1 VLNDSQASRLAG
13 VGSLTTGIDTKRI
26 DIMKKFLGIIAIC
39 LAVSPLVY
47 AEESTVA
54 DKAIEVKDGVK
65 DGARDA
71 AHEVG
76 KAAVK
81 TGHAIK
87 KAARKAR
94 QAVIVRCADG
104 RHALKRKGDCDGHGG
119 VDDPA

>member
-1 VLNDSQASRLAG
+1 
-13 VGSLTTGIDTKRI
+13 
-26 DIMKKFLGIIAIC
+26 MKKILGVIAIC
-39 LAVSPLVY
+39 LAVSPLLSSVVY

-71 AHEVG
+71 AHDVG

-81 TGHAIK
+81 TGHEIK

-119 VDDPA
+119 VNDPE

>member
-1 VLNDSQASRLAG
+1 
-13 VGSLTTGIDTKRI
+13 
-26 DIMKKFLGIIAIC
+26 MKKILGILGNIAIC
-39 LAVSPLVY
+39 LALGPLLSTVVY

-65 DGARDA
+65 DGAREA
-71 AHEVG
+71 AHEVS

-81 TGHAIK
+81 TGHAVK
-87 KAARKAR
+87 KEARKAR

-119 VDDPA
+119 VDDPE